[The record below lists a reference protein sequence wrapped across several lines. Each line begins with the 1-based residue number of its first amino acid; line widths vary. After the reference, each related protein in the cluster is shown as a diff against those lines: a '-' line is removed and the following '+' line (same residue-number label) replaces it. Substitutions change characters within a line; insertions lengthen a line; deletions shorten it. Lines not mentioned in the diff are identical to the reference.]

1 MLTITL
7 TSNTSDTSITY
18 GVNEA
23 SVEVAWKAAIVFARL
38 TNQTAILT
46 DDRTGEILRRA

>member
-18 GVNEA
+18 GVNETSIEA
-23 SVEVAWKAAIVFARL
+23 AWEAATAFAKL
-38 TNQTAILT
+38 TNQTVVLA
-46 DDRTGEILRRA
+46 DDYTNEILRRA

>member
-23 SVEVAWKAAIVFARL
+23 SIETAWEAATDFAKL

>member
-18 GVNEA
+18 GVNEGA
-23 SVEVAWKAAIVFARL
+23 IEAAWETATAFAKL

-46 DDRTGEILRRA
+46 DDHTGEILRRA